1 MRRFKVIVIIV
12 ALVVGLAV
20 VAACGSSSTSNS
32 SQSGTL
38 KSYSNSQFGF
48 SLQYDSRFSES
59 SGATAQALP
68 GVGASAIFNIGF
80 LDAKRTTADGK
91 HADGIFVAV
100 SQLGS
105 PGIREQVSKLR
116 SQLKANIVI
125 FASAIRVSSLS
136 PVAFAT
142 VNGTSGFRLTYT
154 YESGA
159 TKLRATT
166 YFLIK
171 ASREYE
177 LTIQSAADEW
187 SELQPLIQKTV
198 SSFTV
203 QEPPLLAT

>member
-1 MRRFKVIVIIV
+1 MVRRFKMIVITV
-12 ALVVGLAV
+12 ALVIGPVPL
-20 VAACGSSSTSNS
+20 AACGSSSGRSTA
-32 SQSGTL
+32 L
-38 KSYSNSQFGF
+38 KTYMNSQFGF
-48 SLQYDSRFSES
+48 SLQYDSRLSES

-68 GVGASAIFNIGF
+68 GVGASAVFNIGF

-100 SQLGS
+100 SQLGN

-136 PVAFAT
+136 PVASAT
-142 VNGTSGFRLTYT
+142 VNGTSGFRLAYT